1 MITIRHVTEDA
12 CTTATL
18 DEVVAGLQD
27 DTPRAAGR
35 AAPWYWVD
43 VLEEDGPDPLQDTVL
58 SRLGVAPLFA
68 EDMRDDRHLPKVEL
82 IDDQLLL
89 VVHAL
94 RLRDDVTGPPQT
106 DPDADADVRGASSVV
121 TGELDVLLAPRL
133 LVTWHRWRMPALDAL
148 ATHLERRAGSFI
160 ARPILLVHHLLDSI
174 TDVMVPFVDH
184 FERRLDV
191 VDADLLTTPTE
202 ATRDDLYRLQRDV
215 IQLRRVVVPQAEVLR
230 RTVREIEPLVDNDAI
245 RDGDLPRFRDI
256 YDHLYRM
263 SALSES
269 YSQLLD
275 SALDTYRAAQDD
287 ELNDMLRVLTLVSA
301 MLLPIS
307 VLAGIWG
314 TNFFNLP
321 GADDRWGFAIMIG
334 SFLFIMAVMGT
345 WFRLRGWIGGQA
357 ERDATA
363 RRARLSDTLDVP
375 VLGTILKVPVS
386 GARSLGRGTRRLL
399 RRR

>member
-1 MITIRHVTEDA
+1 MITIRQVGQDGS
-12 CTTATL
+12 TTTTVDRA
-18 DEVVAGLQD
+18 VAALHGPARPD
-27 DTPRAAGR
+27 GP
-35 AAPWYWVD
+35 APSWFWVD
-43 VLEEDGPDPLQDTVL
+43 VLDDGGPEPELDELLP
-58 SRLGVAPLFA
+58 RLGVDPMFV

-94 RLRDDVTGPPQT
+94 RLSGDREPRLAGDVEAG
-106 DPDADADVRGASSVV
+106 DGRGVSSVV

-133 LVTWHRWRMPALDAL
+133 LVTWHRWRLPALEAL
-148 ATHLERRAGSFI
+148 AGHMDRGVGSYI
-160 ARPILLVHHLLDSI
+160 GRPVLLLQHLLDSI

-184 FERRLDV
+184 FERRLDG

-230 RTVREIEPLVDNDAI
+230 RAVREIEPLVDGEAI
-245 RDGDLPRFRDI
+245 RDDDLPRFRDI

-263 SALSES
+263 TALSES
-269 YSQLLD
+269 YSQLVD
-275 SALDTYRAAQDD
+275 GALDTYRAAQDD

-321 GADDRWGFAIMIG
+321 GADSRWGFAAMMG
-334 SFLFIMAVMGT
+334 SFLFIIIVLAL
-345 WFRLRGWIGGQA
+345 WFRLRGWIGGKA
-357 ERDATA
+357 ERDASA
-363 RRARLSDTLDVP
+363 RRARLSDSLDVP

-386 GARSLGRGTRRLL
+386 GARTLGRGTRRLL
-399 RRR
+399 RR

>member
-18 DEVVAGLQD
+18 DEVVAALED
-27 DTPRAAGR
+27 DIPQAAGR
-35 AAPWYWVD
+35 AVPWYWVD
-43 VLEEDGPDPLQDTVL
+43 VLDEADPDPLQDTLL

-94 RLRDDVTGPPQT
+94 RLREDDTVAPEP
-106 DPDADADVRGASSVV
+106 DPDGGADVRGASSVV

-148 ATHLERRAGSFI
+148 ATHLERRAGAFI
-160 ARPILLVHHLLDSI
+160 PRPILLVHHLLDSI

-230 RTVREIEPLVDNDAI
+230 RTVREIEPLVDNVAI

-321 GADDRWGFAIMIG
+321 GADDRWGFAIMMG
-334 SFLFIMAVMGT
+334 SFALIIAVMGT